1 MFAPNISTHQLAD
14 AIHRERQAD
23 AALIR
28 QAKLYRAAHPVMGRH
43 TQGRV
48 TSRRFAAT
56 LAGAVLTLAV
66 AAAVAANQ
74 PAAAPAQQ
82 QQSNGGSLT
91 LIR

>member
-23 AALIR
+23 AATIR
-28 QAKLYRAAHPVMGRH
+28 QAKLYRKAHPGVTRH
-43 TQGRV
+43 AQRRI
-48 TSRRFAAT
+48 TSRRLAAT

-82 QQSNGGSLT
+82 HSPGGGMT

>member
-14 AIHRERQAD
+14 AIHQERQAD
-23 AALIR
+23 AATIR
-28 QAKLYRAAHPVMGRH
+28 QAKLYRAAHPGANRH
-43 TQGRV
+43 MQRRI

-74 PAAAPAQQ
+74 PAAAPA
-82 QQSNGGSLT
+82 
-91 LIR
+91 

>member
-1 MFAPNISTHQLAD
+1 MFAPNVSTHQLAD
-14 AIHRERQAD
+14 AIHQERQAD

-28 QAKLYRAAHPVMGRH
+28 QAKLYRASHVPTGRH
-43 TQGRV
+43 PQRRV
-48 TSRRFAAT
+48 TRRFAAT

-66 AAAVAANQ
+66 AAAVTANQ

-82 QQSNGGSLT
+82 PANGGGLT

>member
-23 AALIR
+23 AATIR
-28 QAKLYRAAHPVMGRH
+28 QAKLYRKAHPGVTRH
-43 TQGRV
+43 AQRRI
-48 TSRRFAAT
+48 TSHRLAAT
-56 LAGAVLTLAV
+56 LAGAVLTFAV

>member
-14 AIHRERQAD
+14 AIHQERQAD

-28 QAKLYRAAHPVMGRH
+28 EAKIYRASHVSASRH
-43 TQGRV
+43 TQRRI
-48 TSRRFAAT
+48 TTRRFAAT

-74 PAAAPAQQ
+74 PAAAPGQQ
-82 QQSNGGSLT
+82 PSNGGSLI